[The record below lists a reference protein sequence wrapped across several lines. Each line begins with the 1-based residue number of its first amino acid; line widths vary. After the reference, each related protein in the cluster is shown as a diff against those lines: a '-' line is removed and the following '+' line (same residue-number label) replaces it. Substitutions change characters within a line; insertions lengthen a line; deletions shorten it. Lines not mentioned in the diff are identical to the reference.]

1 MYEQCGCFAPSYISF
16 AKILRHTKL
25 NFAKVPMDDD
35 MEEVLIGSSGYT
47 EQVYCHIQSAE
58 KRKKIVP
65 HDHLSGVI
73 TQIIQ
78 ARRHGR

>member
-16 AKILRHTKL
+16 AKILRHTKF

-47 EQVYCHIQSAE
+47 EQVFITSNQL
-58 KRKKIVP
+58 KKKEN
-65 HDHLSGVI
+65 SS
-73 TQIIQ
+73 T
-78 ARRHGR
+78 

>member
-16 AKILRHTKL
+16 AKILRHTKF
-25 NFAKVPMDDD
+25 NFVKVPMDDD

-58 KRKKIVP
+58 KRK
-65 HDHLSGVI
+65 
-73 TQIIQ
+73 
-78 ARRHGR
+78 